1 MATPLVLAAFLFAI
15 FPSAAAVD
23 HSPSASP
30 DIATG
35 LIDCLAFVLDG
46 SPVPWPTAACCVNVC
61 SRPELVC
68 QAVEEASCLGFAV
81 SIKRTLGLP
90 AACSIDAPQIHCHRN
105 STAGDSFGGSTFFI
119 SRALLGSTQIF
130 SRLLSV
136 SVSTVWPKVVGK
148 STTFAAAVTIVS
160 SSDGVTFIYADSIDS
175 VLVSISIDTGKV
187 SSRAAVTFIYAGS
200 INVAVVTPISIATN
214 KVNTVTSDSVLIP
227 GSATNSGAIPTFTGN
242 KSRSFSD
249 NASAVT
255 FFPGAVGLRKRTG

>member
-15 FPSAAAVD
+15 FPSAAAVA

-46 SPVPWPTAACCVNVC
+46 SPVPWPTAACCANVC
-61 SRPELVC
+61 SSPELVC

-105 STAGDSFGGSTFFI
+105 STAGDSSGGSTFFMFVVI
-119 SRALLGSTQIF
+119 SFTTHAATISTCVTFPNVI
-130 SRLLSV
+130 SASA
-136 SVSTVWPKVVGK
+136 TA
-148 STTFAAAVTIVS
+148 FAAAVTLVS
-160 SSDGVTFIYADSIDS
+160 SSAGVTFSIYADSIDS

-187 SSRAAVTFIYAGS
+187 SSRAAVTFIYAVS

-214 KVNTVTSDSVLIP
+214 KVNTVTSDSVFIP